1 MNTIDLLDV
10 ASGIEK
16 AELVIKSANLVNVC
30 SSEIYETDIAIAG
43 GIVAGLGRYEG
54 RNEIEAKDKYA
65 VPGLIDGH
73 THIEMCMLSVTEFA
87 RAVVPR
93 GTTTVVADPHEIAN
107 VLGIKGIRAILE
119 EAKATPLNVFCMAPS
134 CVPSTDPE
142 LGLET
147 SGARIGAEEIKQ
159 LLQLEEVIGLAE
171 VMNYGGVIAKE
182 EEVWTKIE
190 AAKALKMP
198 IDGHA
203 PLLRGKELN
212 AYVLSGV
219 GSDHESV
226 SYEEAQEKL
235 RLGMRVMVREGS
247 VAKNMKNIAPL
258 LKSAD
263 TRNCMLVTDGDR
275 TPLDLQKEGYLDHVF
290 RRAIEEGIDPVNAVQ
305 MCTINPAQWFKL
317 DGSFGSIAPG
327 KIADIVLLNNL
338 ERFDVEKVVV
348 NGTILT
354 DFAPRS
360 GHKYSYPEYG
370 TTVRIKPVKPEDF
383 ELKLNLEGKINYR
396 HRLTQI
402 NTDKKSN
409 AVSPVQQK
417 NEKICVNPC
426 KSVSQIEGGYTLYTT
441 RKARIIGLI
450 EGELLTEELVEE
462 ISGIDLARDILKI
475 AVVERHHYT
484 GNIGLGFVKGFGLK
498 TGAAAS
504 SIAHDSHNIVVIGT
518 NEADMAFACNR
529 LKEIGGGIV
538 LCSGREV
545 KNELELPIAGLMT
558 DKRLDY
564 VAKKQNELEDKIS
577 EMGCKLQ
584 APFITMSFLALPVI
598 PALKITDRGLVDVGK
613 RKIVNVFVEC
623 AQ

>member
-10 ASGIEK
+10 ALGIEK

-54 RNEIEAKDKYA
+54 RDEIEAKDKYA

-87 RAVVPR
+87 RTVVPR

-107 VLGIKGIRAILE
+107 VLGIEGIRAILE

-171 VMNYGGVIAKE
+171 VMNYGGVTAKE
-182 EEVWTKIE
+182 EAVWTKIE

-219 GSDHESV
+219 GSDHECV

-235 RLGMRVMVREGS
+235 LLGMRVMVREGS
-247 VAKNMKNIAPL
+247 VAKNLKNIAPK
-258 LKSAD
+258 LKSID

-327 KIADIVLLNNL
+327 KIADLVLLNNL

-370 TTVRIKPVKPEDF
+370 TTVRLKPVKPEDF
-383 ELKLNLEGKINYR
+383 ELKLNSEEG
-396 HRLTQI
+396 
-402 NTDKKSN
+402 
-409 AVSPVQQK
+409 P
-417 NEKICVNPC
+417 
-426 KSVSQIEGGYTLYTT
+426 

-462 ISGIDLARDILKI
+462 ISGIDLSRDILKI

-598 PALKITDRGLVDVGK
+598 PALKITDRGLVDVK
-613 RKIVNVFVEC
+613 NRKVVNIFV
-623 AQ
+623 

>member
-10 ASGIEK
+10 ALGIEK

-54 RNEIEAKDKYA
+54 RDEIEAKDKYA

-87 RAVVPR
+87 RTVVPR

-107 VLGIKGIRAILE
+107 VLGIEGIRAILE

-171 VMNYGGVIAKE
+171 VMNYGGVTAKE
-182 EEVWTKIE
+182 EAVWTKIE

-219 GSDHESV
+219 GSDHECV

-235 RLGMRVMVREGS
+235 LLGMRVMVREGS
-247 VAKNMKNIAPL
+247 VAKNLKNIAPK
-258 LKSAD
+258 LKSID

-327 KIADIVLLNNL
+327 KIADLVLLNNL

-370 TTVRIKPVKPEDF
+370 TTVRLKPVKPEDF
-383 ELKLNLEGKINYR
+383 ELKLNSEEG
-396 HRLTQI
+396 
-402 NTDKKSN
+402 
-409 AVSPVQQK
+409 P
-417 NEKICVNPC
+417 
-426 KSVSQIEGGYTLYTT
+426 

-450 EGELLTEELVEE
+450 EGELLTEEL
-462 ISGIDLARDILKI
+462 LWR
-475 AVVERHHYT
+475 R
-484 GNIGLGFVKGFGLK
+484 
-498 TGAAAS
+498 
-504 SIAHDSHNIVVIGT
+504 
-518 NEADMAFACNR
+518 
-529 LKEIGGGIV
+529 
-538 LCSGREV
+538 
-545 KNELELPIAGLMT
+545 
-558 DKRLDY
+558 
-564 VAKKQNELEDKIS
+564 
-577 EMGCKLQ
+577 
-584 APFITMSFLALPVI
+584 
-598 PALKITDRGLVDVGK
+598 
-613 RKIVNVFVEC
+613 
-623 AQ
+623 

>member
-1 MNTIDLLDV
+1 MKTIDLLDV
-10 ASGIEK
+10 ALGIEK
-16 AELVIKSANLVNVC
+16 ADLVIKNANLVSVC
-30 SSEIYETDIAIAG
+30 SGEIYETDIAIAG

-107 VLGIKGIRAILE
+107 VLGVEGIRAILE

-190 AAKALKMP
+190 VAKALKMP

-203 PLLRGKELN
+203 PLLSGKELN

-219 GSDHESV
+219 GSDHECV
-226 SYEEAQEKL
+226 SYEEVHEKL

-247 VAKNMKNIAPL
+247 VAKNLKNIAPK

-275 TPLDLQKEGYLDHVF
+275 TPLDLQKEGYLDHIF
-290 RRAIEEGIDPVNAVQ
+290 RRAIEEGIDPMNAVQ

-317 DGSFGSIAPG
+317 DDSFGSIAPG

-338 ERFDVEKVVV
+338 ERFEVEKVVV
-348 NGTILT
+348 NGMILT

-360 GHKYSYPEYG
+360 EHKYKYPEYG
-370 TTVRIKPVKPEDF
+370 TTVRLKPVKSEDF
-383 ELKLNLEGKINYR
+383 ELKLNSEEG
-396 HRLTQI
+396 
-402 NTDKKSN
+402 
-409 AVSPVQQK
+409 
-417 NEKICVNPC
+417 
-426 KSVSQIEGGYTLYTT
+426 T

-462 ISGIDLARDILKI
+462 ISGIDIAHDILKI

-498 TGAAAS
+498 TGAVAS

-518 NEADMAFACNR
+518 NEADMACACNR

-545 KNELELPIAGLMT
+545 MSELKLPIAGLMT
-558 DKRLDY
+558 DKGLDY
-564 VAKKQNELEDKIS
+564 VVRKQKELEAGITA
-577 EMGCKLQ
+577 MGCKLQ
-584 APFITMSFLALPVI
+584 APFILISFLALPVI
-598 PALKITDRGLVDVGK
+598 PALKITDMGLVDVEK
-613 RKIVNVFVEC
+613 RKIVNVFCTV
-623 AQ
+623 

>member
-1 MNTIDLLDV
+1 MKTIDLLDV
-10 ASGIEK
+10 ALGIEK
-16 AELVIKSANLVNVC
+16 AELVIKNANLVNVC
-30 SSEIYETDIAIAG
+30 SGEIYETDIAIAD
-43 GIVAGLGRYEG
+43 GIVAGLGRYKG
-54 RNEIEAKDKYA
+54 RNEIEAQDKYA

-107 VLGIKGIRAILE
+107 VLGIEGIRAILE

-134 CVPSTDPE
+134 CVPSTNPE

-182 EEVWTKIE
+182 EEVWDKIE
-190 AAKALKMP
+190 AAKDLKMP

-203 PLLRGKELN
+203 SLLSGKELN

-226 SYEEAQEKL
+226 SYEEVHEKL
-235 RLGMRVMVREGS
+235 RLGIRVMVREGS
-247 VAKNMKNIAPL
+247 VAKNLKNIAPK

-263 TRNCMLVTDGDR
+263 VRNCMLVTDGDR

-290 RRAIEEGIDPVNAVQ
+290 RRAVEEGIDPVNAVQ

-317 DGSFGSIAPG
+317 DNLLGCVAPG
-327 KIADIVLLNNL
+327 KTADIVLLNNL
-338 ERFDVEKVVV
+338 ERFEVEKVVV

-360 GHKYSYPEYG
+360 GHNYKYPEYG
-370 TTVRIKPVKPEDF
+370 ATVRIKPVKSEDF
-383 ELKLNLEGKINYR
+383 ELKLNSEEG
-396 HRLTQI
+396 
-402 NTDKKSN
+402 
-409 AVSPVQQK
+409 P
-417 NEKICVNPC
+417 
-426 KSVSQIEGGYTLYTT
+426 

-462 ISGIDLARDILKI
+462 ISGVDIARDILKI

-498 TGAAAS
+498 AGAVAS

-518 NEADMAFACNR
+518 NEADMACACNR

-545 KNELELPIAGLMT
+545 MSELKLPIAGLMS
-558 DKRLDY
+558 DKGLAY
-564 VAKKQNELEDKIS
+564 VVRNQKEMEAGITA
-577 EMGCKLQ
+577 MGCKLQ
-584 APFITMSFLALPVI
+584 APFSSMSFLALPVI
-598 PALKITDRGLVDVGK
+598 PALKITDKGLVDVEK
-613 RKIVNVFVEC
+613 RKIVNVFVTV
-623 AQ
+623 

>member
-10 ASGIEK
+10 ALGIEK
-16 AELVIKSANLVNVC
+16 AELVIKNANLVSVC
-30 SSEIYETDIAIAG
+30 SGEIYETDIAIAN

-54 RNEIEAKDKYA
+54 RSEIEAKDKYA

-107 VLGIKGIRAILE
+107 VLGIEGIRAILE

-203 PLLRGKELN
+203 PLLSGKELN

-219 GSDHESV
+219 GSDHECV
-226 SYEEAQEKL
+226 SYEEVHEKL

-247 VAKNMKNIAPL
+247 VAKNLKNIAPK

-263 TRNCMLVTDGDR
+263 IRNCMLVTDGDR

-290 RRAIEEGIDPVNAVQ
+290 RRAVEEGIDPVNAVQ

-327 KIADIVLLNNL
+327 KTADIVLLNNL
-338 ERFDVEKVVV
+338 ERFEVEKVVV

-360 GHKYSYPEYG
+360 GHNYKYPEYG
-370 TTVRIKPVKPEDF
+370 ATVRIKPVKSEDF
-383 ELKLNLEGKINYR
+383 ELKLNSEEG
-396 HRLTQI
+396 
-402 NTDKKSN
+402 
-409 AVSPVQQK
+409 
-417 NEKICVNPC
+417 
-426 KSVSQIEGGYTLYTT
+426 T

-498 TGAAAS
+498 TGAVAS

-558 DKRLDY
+558 DKGLDY
-564 VAKKQNELEDKIS
+564 VAKKQKELEAGITA
-577 EMGCKLQ
+577 MGCKLR
-584 APFITMSFLALPVI
+584 APFITMSFFALPVI
-598 PALKITDRGLVDVGK
+598 PELKITDRGLVDVEN
-613 RKIVNVFVEC
+613 RKIVNVFV
-623 AQ
+623 

>member
-1 MNTIDLLDV
+1 MKTIDLLDV
-10 ASGIEK
+10 ALGIEK
-16 AELVIKSANLVNVC
+16 AELVIKDANLVNVC
-30 SSEIYETDIAIAG
+30 SGEIYETDIAIAD

-54 RNEIEAKDKYA
+54 RNEIEAKGKYA

-107 VLGIKGIRAILE
+107 VLGIEGIRAILE

-142 LGLET
+142 MGLET

-182 EEVWTKIE
+182 EEVWNKIE
-190 AAKALKMP
+190 VAKALKMP

-203 PLLRGKELN
+203 PLLSGKELN

-219 GSDHESV
+219 GSDHECV
-226 SYEEAQEKL
+226 SYEEVHEKL
-235 RLGMRVMVREGS
+235 RLGIRVMVREGS
-247 VAKNMKNIAPL
+247 VAKNLKNIAPK

-263 TRNCMLVTDGDR
+263 VRNCMLVTDGDR

-305 MCTINPAQWFKL
+305 MCTINPARWFKL
-317 DGSFGSIAPG
+317 DNLLGCVAPG
-327 KIADIVLLNNL
+327 KTADIVLLNNL
-338 ERFDVEKVVV
+338 ERFEVEKMVV

-360 GHKYSYPEYG
+360 GHNYKYPEYG
-370 TTVRIKPVKPEDF
+370 TTVRIKPVKSEDF
-383 ELKLNLEGKINYR
+383 ELKLNSEG
-396 HRLTQI
+396 
-402 NTDKKSN
+402 
-409 AVSPVQQK
+409 P
-417 NEKICVNPC
+417 
-426 KSVSQIEGGYTLYTT
+426 

-462 ISGIDLARDILKI
+462 ISGIDIARDILKI

-484 GNIGLGFVKGFGLK
+484 GNIGLGFVKDFGLK
-498 TGAAAS
+498 TGAVAS

-518 NEADMAFACNR
+518 NETDMACACNR

-545 KNELELPIAGLMT
+545 MSELKLPIAGLMT
-558 DKRLDY
+558 DKGLAY
-564 VAKKQNELEDKIS
+564 VVRNQKELEAGITA
-577 EMGCKLQ
+577 MGCKLQ
-584 APFITMSFLALPVI
+584 APFSSMSFLALPVI
-598 PALKITDRGLVDVGK
+598 PALRITDMGLVDVDN
-613 RKIVNVFVEC
+613 RKIVNVFDTV
-623 AQ
+623 

>member
-1 MNTIDLLDV
+1 MKTIDLLDV
-10 ASGIEK
+10 ALGIEK
-16 AELVIKSANLVNVC
+16 AELVIKNANLVSVC
-30 SSEIYETDIAIAG
+30 SGEIYETDIAIAD

-107 VLGIKGIRAILE
+107 VLGIEGIIAILE

-147 SGARIGAEEIKQ
+147 SGARIGVEEIKQ

-171 VMNYGGVIAKE
+171 VMNYGGVTAKE

-190 AAKALKMP
+190 VAKALKMP

-203 PLLRGKELN
+203 PLVRGKELN

-226 SYEEAQEKL
+226 SYEEVQEKR

-247 VAKNMKNIAPL
+247 VAKNLKNIAPK
-258 LKSAD
+258 LKSVD

-305 MCTINPAQWFKL
+305 MCTINPARWFKL
-317 DGSFGSIAPG
+317 DDSFGSIAPG
-327 KIADIVLLNNL
+327 KTADIVLLNNL
-338 ERFDVEKVVV
+338 ERFEVEKVVV

-360 GHKYSYPEYG
+360 EHNYKYKYPEYG
-370 TTVRIKPVKPEDF
+370 TTVRLKPIKSEDF
-383 ELKLNLEGKINYR
+383 ELKLNSEEG
-396 HRLTQI
+396 
-402 NTDKKSN
+402 
-409 AVSPVQQK
+409 
-417 NEKICVNPC
+417 
-426 KSVSQIEGGYTLYTT
+426 T

-462 ISGIDLARDILKI
+462 ISGIDIARDILKI

-498 TGAAAS
+498 AGAVAS
-504 SIAHDSHNIVVIGT
+504 SIAHDSHNVVAIGT

-545 KNELELPIAGLMT
+545 MSELKLPIAGLMS
-558 DKRLDY
+558 DKGLDY
-564 VAKKQNELEDKIS
+564 VAKKQKEMEDKIS

-584 APFITMSFLALPVI
+584 APFISISFLALPVI
-598 PALKITDRGLVDVGK
+598 PALKITDKGLVDVEN
-613 RKIVNVFVEC
+613 RKIVNVFGTV
-623 AQ
+623 

>member
-1 MNTIDLLDV
+1 MKTKNLLDT
-10 ASGIEK
+10 ALGKQKSD
-16 AELVIKSANLVNVC
+16 LVLKNANLVNVY
-30 SSEIYETDIAIAG
+30 SGEIYETDIAIAHG
-43 GIVAGLGRYEG
+43 LIVGLGKYDG
-54 RNEIEAKDKYA
+54 KKEIDVQNKYA

-87 RAVVPR
+87 GAVVPR

-107 VLGIKGIRAILE
+107 VLGIEGIRAILE

-147 SGARIGAEEIKQ
+147 SGARIGAEETKQ

-171 VMNYGGVIAKE
+171 VMNYGGVTAKE

-190 AAKALKMP
+190 VAKALKMP

-203 PLLRGKELN
+203 PLLSGKELN

-219 GSDHESV
+219 GSDHECV
-226 SYEEAQEKL
+226 SYEEVHEKL

-247 VAKNMKNIAPL
+247 VAKNLKNIAPK

-317 DGSFGSIAPG
+317 DDSFGSISPG

-338 ERFDVEKVVV
+338 ERFEVEKVVV

-354 DFAPRS
+354 DFTPRP
-360 GHKYSYPEYG
+360 GHNCEYPEYG

-383 ELKLNLEGKINYR
+383 ELKLNLEG
-396 HRLTQI
+396 
-402 NTDKKSN
+402 
-409 AVSPVQQK
+409 P
-417 NEKICVNPC
+417 
-426 KSVSQIEGGYTLYTT
+426 

-475 AVVERHHYT
+475 AVVERHHYS

-498 TGAAAS
+498 TGAVAS

-545 KNELELPIAGLMT
+545 MSELKLPIAGLMT
-558 DKRLDY
+558 DKGLDY
-564 VAKKQNELEDKIS
+564 VAKKQKEMEDKIS
-577 EMGCKLQ
+577 EMGCKLR
-584 APFITMSFLALPVI
+584 APFISMSFLALPVI
-598 PALKITDRGLVDVGK
+598 PALKITDRGLVDVEK
-613 RKIVNVFVEC
+613 RKVVNVFVTV
-623 AQ
+623 

>member
-1 MNTIDLLDV
+1 MKTIDLLDV
-10 ASGIEK
+10 ALGIEK
-16 AELVIKSANLVNVC
+16 AELVIKNANLVNVC
-30 SSEIYETDIAIAG
+30 SGEIYETDIAIAD

-54 RNEIEAKDKYA
+54 RNEIEAKGKYA

-87 RAVVPR
+87 AAVVPR

-107 VLGIKGIRAILE
+107 VLGIEGIRAILE

-134 CVPSTDPE
+134 CVPSTDPK

-147 SGARIGAEEIKQ
+147 SGARIGAEEIKE

-203 PLLRGKELN
+203 PLLSGKELN

-219 GSDHESV
+219 GSDHECV
-226 SYEEAQEKL
+226 SYEEAHEKL

-247 VAKNMKNIAPL
+247 VAKNLKNIAPK

-275 TPLDLQKEGYLDHVF
+275 TPLDLQKEGYLDYVF
-290 RRAIEEGIDPVNAVQ
+290 RRAIEEGIDPMNAVQ
-305 MCTINPAQWFKL
+305 MCTINPARWFKL
-317 DGSFGSIAPG
+317 DNLLGCVAPG
-327 KIADIVLLNNL
+327 KTADIVLLNNL
-338 ERFDVEKVVV
+338 ERFEVEKVVV

-354 DFAPRS
+354 DFAPHS

-370 TTVRIKPVKPEDF
+370 TTVRIKPVKSEDF
-383 ELKLNLEGKINYR
+383 ELKLNSEEG
-396 HRLTQI
+396 
-402 NTDKKSN
+402 
-409 AVSPVQQK
+409 P
-417 NEKICVNPC
+417 
-426 KSVSQIEGGYTLYTT
+426 

-462 ISGIDLARDILKI
+462 ISGIDIARDILKI

-498 TGAAAS
+498 TGAVAS

-518 NEADMAFACNR
+518 NEADMACACNR

-545 KNELELPIAGLMT
+545 MSELELPIAGLMT

-564 VAKKQNELEDKIS
+564 VVRNQKELEAGITA
-577 EMGCKLQ
+577 MGCKLQ
-584 APFITMSFLALPVI
+584 APFISMSFLALPVI
-598 PALKITDRGLVDVGK
+598 PALKITDRGLVDVEN
-613 RKIVNVFVEC
+613 RKIVNVFGTV
-623 AQ
+623 